1 MVTTQKKE
9 ATTPDTEQSAPAPVT
24 SIQKPAGFSLDRF
37 KSKRAASVA
46 GLDNLVDGM
55 PHFPVGQ
62 VKDFF
67 RTHPNEEEYWS
78 SELCFVP
85 VPIKGQ
91 KRDTLHLIDEDL
103 AMDYLPSGKI
113 KRFRL
118 ALATKP
124 FDVFFF
130 LEVPSQNLDNGW
142 NTSAIAACEQAK
154 TLWTQASSRKEEGI
168 DSYKVD
174 KARNQEAFPDP
185 RWPRQ
190 SLEELINKTFMGRM
204 IIVADHP
211 ALLRLIGDKQ
221 SLS

>member
-1 MVTTQKKE
+1 MANLDPKKE
-9 ATTPDTEQSAPAPVT
+9 ATPPEQAPVT

-37 KSKRAASVA
+37 KSKRAASVT

-55 PHFPVGQ
+55 PHIPVGQ

-67 RTHPNEEEYWS
+67 RVHPDEMNYWS
-78 SELCFVP
+78 PELCFVP
-85 VPIKGQ
+85 VPIKGM
-91 KRDTLHLIDEDL
+91 KKDTIHLIDEDL

-118 ALATKP
+118 VLATKP
-124 FDVFFF
+124 FDIFFL
-130 LEVPSQNLDNGW
+130 LEVPSQNLDNNW
-142 NTSAIAACEQAK
+142 NVTALAACEQAK
-154 TLWTQASSRKEEGI
+154 TLWTQASSRKEEGV
-168 DSYKVD
+168 DGYKVD

-185 RWPRQ
+185 RWPRL
-190 SLEELINKTFMGRM
+190 SLDELINKTFAGRM
-204 IIVADHP
+204 IIVSDHP

>member
-130 LEVPSQNLDNGW
+130 IEVPSQNLDNGW

-154 TLWTQASSRKEEGI
+154 TL
-168 DSYKVD
+168 VD
-174 KARNQEAFPDP
+174 AGVEPQGRRHRLLQGRQGAQPGGFPG
-185 RWPRQ
+185 
-190 SLEELINKTFMGRM
+190 SALAAA
-204 IIVADHP
+204 VA
-211 ALLRLIGDKQ
+211 
-221 SLS
+221 

>member
-1 MVTTQKKE
+1 MSIDPKKE
-9 ATTPDTEQSAPAPVT
+9 VTAPEAEQSAPAPVT
-24 SIQKPAGFSLDRF
+24 SIQKPPGFSLERF

-67 RTHPNEEEYWS
+67 RTHPSEEEYWS

-130 LEVPSQNLDNGW
+130 LEVPSRTWTMVGTLRPLPPANRQRRYGRRCR
-142 NTSAIAACEQAK
+142 AARK
-154 TLWTQASSRKEEGI
+154 KASTFTRSTRRATRRLSRIRAGC
-168 DSYKVD
+168 DS
-174 KARNQEAFPDP
+174 R
-185 RWPRQ
+185 
-190 SLEELINKTFMGRM
+190 
-204 IIVADHP
+204 
-211 ALLRLIGDKQ
+211 LR
-221 SLS
+221 S

>member
-1 MVTTQKKE
+1 MVSDAKKE
-9 ATTPDTEQSAPAPVT
+9 ATAPEAEQSAPAPVT
-24 SIQKPAGFSLDRF
+24 SIQKPAAFSLDRF

-103 AMDYLPSGKI
+103 A
-113 KRFRL
+113 
-118 ALATKP
+118 
-124 FDVFFF
+124 
-130 LEVPSQNLDNGW
+130 
-142 NTSAIAACEQAK
+142 
-154 TLWTQASSRKEEGI
+154 
-168 DSYKVD
+168 
-174 KARNQEAFPDP
+174 
-185 RWPRQ
+185 
-190 SLEELINKTFMGRM
+190 
-204 IIVADHP
+204 
-211 ALLRLIGDKQ
+211 
-221 SLS
+221 

>member
-1 MVTTQKKE
+1 MTTESKKE
-9 ATTPDTEQSAPAPVT
+9 ITPPETANVT
-24 SIQKPAGFSLDRF
+24 PIPKPAGFSLDRF

-46 GLDNLVDGM
+46 GLDNLVDVM
-55 PHFPVGQ
+55 PHCSVGQ

-67 RTHPNEEEYWS
+67 RVHPDEANYWS
-78 SELCFVP
+78 DELFFVP

-103 AMDYLPSGKI
+103 ALDFLPKGKP
-113 KRFRL
+113 KRMRL

-124 FDVFFF
+124 FDVFFL
-130 LEVPSQNLDNGW
+130 LEVPSQNLDNDW
-142 NTSAIAACEQAK
+142 NLTALGACEQAK
-154 TLWTQASSRKEEGI
+154 QLWTQVTSKREENLDGYI
-168 DSYKVD
+168 AD
-174 KARNQEAFPDP
+174 KARNQEAFPEP

-190 SLEELINKTFMGRM
+190 SLEELIGKTFVNRT
-204 IIVADHP
+204 IDRADHP

>member
-1 MVTTQKKE
+1 E
-9 ATTPDTEQSAPAPVT
+9 ATTTTDKKVDETATPVTPIQKPTTAPEAEQSAPAPVT

-103 AMDYLPSGKI
+103 A
-113 KRFRL
+113 
-118 ALATKP
+118 
-124 FDVFFF
+124 
-130 LEVPSQNLDNGW
+130 
-142 NTSAIAACEQAK
+142 
-154 TLWTQASSRKEEGI
+154 
-168 DSYKVD
+168 
-174 KARNQEAFPDP
+174 
-185 RWPRQ
+185 
-190 SLEELINKTFMGRM
+190 
-204 IIVADHP
+204 
-211 ALLRLIGDKQ
+211 
-221 SLS
+221 

>member
-1 MVTTQKKE
+1 MSIDPKKE
-9 ATTPDTEQSAPAPVT
+9 ATPPETPAPVT
-24 SIQKPAGFSLDRF
+24 SIQKPPAFSLDRF

-55 PHFPVGQ
+55 PHIPVGQ

-67 RTHPNEEEYWS
+67 KVHGDEMNYWS
-78 SELCFVP
+78 PELCFVP
-85 VPIKGQ
+85 VPIKGM
-91 KRDTLHLIDEDL
+91 KKDTIHLIDEDL

-118 ALATKP
+118 VLATKP
-124 FDVFFF
+124 FDVFFL
-130 LEVPSQNLDNGW
+130 LEVPSQNLDNNW
-142 NTSAIAACEQAK
+142 NVTALAACEQAK

-168 DSYKVD
+168 DGYKVD

-185 RWPRQ
+185 RWPKQ
-190 SLEELINKTFMGRM
+190 SLDELINKTFAGRM